1 MFMVLRCFFT
11 SIMFNMGAVY
21 AVFLSLRVPSGAV
34 TGKEYTNELQDKAN
48 ISPYALKLWIMIT
61 FFASFSYLG
70 ADNLPLF
77 METRVVLMW
86 FLLLLPPVSQSKVY
100 DSTFE
105 PVLEKIWKNII
116 EFEGK
121 RTFARSAAILA
132 LRGCIWMG
140 VCIARLIMRYWD
152 VEEDSIH
159 RVLESLQHASGC
171 LQDTVVRRPDTVT
184 FSASSSLVLQGLA
197 SI

>member
-11 SIMFNMGAVY
+11 SIMFNMGMVY
-21 AVFLSLRVPSGAV
+21 AVFLSLRVPSGVVAE
-34 TGKEYTNELQDKAN
+34 KECTNELQDKAS

-77 METRVVLMW
+77 LEARVISIW
-86 FLLLLPPVSQSKVY
+86 ILLLLPPVSQSKVY
-100 DSTFE
+100 DSAFE
-105 PVLEKIWKNII
+105 PVLENTWKYIM

-121 RTFARSAAILA
+121 RAFARSAAILA

-140 VCIARLIMRYWD
+140 VCIARVIMRYWD
-152 VEEDSIH
+152 MEGDAILH
-159 RVLESLQHASGC
+159 VLESLQHASRC
-171 LQDTVVRRPDTVT
+171 LQDTAVRRPETLT
-184 FSASSSLVLQGLA
+184 FSDSSSLVLLGPTSL
-197 SI
+197 